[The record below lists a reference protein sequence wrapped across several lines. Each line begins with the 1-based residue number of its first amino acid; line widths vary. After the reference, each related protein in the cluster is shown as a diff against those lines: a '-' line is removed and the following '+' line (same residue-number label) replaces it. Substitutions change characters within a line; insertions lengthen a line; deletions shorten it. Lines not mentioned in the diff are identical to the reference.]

1 MKLEQALDIRSREV
15 ISIVG
20 GGGKTTLMFALA
32 QELASDVIPVVTTT
46 TTRIIKPSSSE
57 TQTLIVETDEDDLI
71 KTLLQNLD
79 KFNNITLVS
88 QKFPSGKLTGIS
100 PELVDRLSRLDQT
113 PYIIV
118 EADGAARKA
127 LKAPNLTEPVIPD
140 STSLMIPIVGID
152 VAGCPMTREYVFRP
166 EIASSLS
173 GIPLG
178 GIITP
183 EAIARLINHPQG
195 IIKGNSPHSRI
206 IPFVNKM
213 DLKDSLSK
221 GRETAEKILAKKHPQ
236 IERVLLGQV
245 QLADPV
251 VEVIER

>member
-1 MKLEQALDIRSREV
+1 MKLTQALDIRSREV

-32 QELASDVIPVVTTT
+32 QELASDGKPIVTTT
-46 TTRIIKPSSSE
+46 TTRIIKPSSLE

-71 KTLLQNLD
+71 KTLLQNLN
-79 KFNNITLVS
+79 KYNKITLAS

-100 PELVDRLSRLDQT
+100 PELVDRLSRFDQT

-127 LKAPNLTEPVIPD
+127 LKAPNLTEPVIPE
-140 STSLMIPIVGID
+140 STSLVIPVVGID
-152 VAGCPMTREYVFRP
+152 VAGYPMTPKYVFRP

-178 GIITP
+178 GIISP
-183 EAIARLINHPQG
+183 EVIARLIIHPQG
-195 IIKGNSPHSRI
+195 IIKGNPPRSRI
-206 IPFVNKM
+206 IPFINKV
-213 DLKDSLSK
+213 DLRNGLSN
-221 GRETAEKILAKKHPQ
+221 GRETAVKVLAKKHPQ

-245 QLADPV
+245 QMAEPV
-251 VEVIER
+251 IEVIEG